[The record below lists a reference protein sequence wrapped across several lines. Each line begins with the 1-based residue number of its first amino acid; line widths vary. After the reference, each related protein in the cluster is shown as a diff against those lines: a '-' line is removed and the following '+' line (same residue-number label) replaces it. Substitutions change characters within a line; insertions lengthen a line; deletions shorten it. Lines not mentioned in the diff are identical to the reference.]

1 MNAKDSIREED
12 NAPVA
17 IVGLV
22 DPPTRL
28 AVLPTVQAAQNFI
41 ESLDGHED
49 GRYYLDYPCYID

>member
-28 AVLPTVQAAQNFI
+28 AVLPTVQAAENFI
-41 ESLDGHED
+41 GLLYGHED

>member
-1 MNAKDSIREED
+1 MNAN